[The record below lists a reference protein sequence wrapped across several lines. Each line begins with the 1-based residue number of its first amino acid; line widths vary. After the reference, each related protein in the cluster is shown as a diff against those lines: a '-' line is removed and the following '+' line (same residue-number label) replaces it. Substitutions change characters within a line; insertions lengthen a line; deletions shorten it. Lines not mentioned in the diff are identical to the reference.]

1 MLKSLLQ
8 LFESNVSESE
18 KSHTVELAT
27 AALLSEIMRAD
38 AHVDD
43 EELEAYK
50 AQLYTRFS
58 LPQEALNALADEG
71 RASAEDAVDLVQ
83 FTQVIN
89 DNCDSHDKQQILKGL
104 WEVAYADKSI
114 APIEEHTI
122 RRIAD
127 LLHLPHSQFIKT
139 KLSVTGDKP

>member
-1 MLKSLLQ
+1 MLKTLLQ
-8 LFESNVSESE
+8 LFESNVSENQQT
-18 KSHTVELAT
+18 HTVELAT

-38 AHVDD
+38 AHVDSA
-43 EELEAYK
+43 ELAAYK
-50 AQLYTRFS
+50 EQLYARFS
-58 LPQEALNALADEG
+58 LPQEALDALAEDG

-89 DNCDSHDKQQILKGL
+89 ENCDSHEKQQILTGL

-127 LLHLPHSQFIKT
+127 LLHIPHSQFIKT
-139 KLSVTGDKP
+139 KLAVTE

>member
-1 MLKSLLQ
+1 MLRTLLQ

-43 EELEAYK
+43 AELAAYK
-50 AQLYTRFS
+50 AQLYARFS
-58 LPQEALNALADEG
+58 LSQEALNALADEG

-89 DNCDSHDKQQILKGL
+89 ENCDSHDKQQIVKGL

-127 LLHLPHSQFIKT
+127 LLHVPHSQFIKA
-139 KLSVTGDKP
+139 KLSVTGDEQ

>member
-58 LPQEALNALADEG
+58 LSQEALNALADEG